1 MIYKINCGE
10 KTADTENEGVI
21 NRYISKNETE
31 TNRDPLK
38 KVTKQLPYDLCDK
51 EGGKQQ
57 IMKMKL

>member
-1 MIYKINCGE
+1 MWE

-38 KVTKQLPYDLCDK
+38 KVTKQLPYDLCDE
-51 EGGKQQ
+51 EGEKQQ